1 MESQLWSD
9 VDPTW
14 RAAAELA
21 WESFQA
27 GSPPVGAVVV
37 DGNGAVIAR
46 GRSRRG
52 ENVAPPNQL
61 VGSRL
66 AHAEVN
72 ALAQLS
78 IDQYRGLTLYA
89 TLEPCFLCAAAAAM
103 SHVPL
108 VRFAGAD
115 PMWRFVQDL
124 PENHA
129 ELRDRWPRVEGPLS
143 GPIGAFASLLPIL
156 DRIGRNPLGLRVEEY
171 ERWRPDLVALA
182 RGIAATGQLD
192 ALADV
197 SVDRAFGI
205 VVDAVTR
212 GSPVLEL

>member
-1 MESQLWSD
+1 MEPQLWSD

-14 RAAAELA
+14 RAALELA

-37 DGNGAVIAR
+37 DGNGEVIAR

-52 ENVAPPNQL
+52 ENEAPPNQL
-61 VGSRL
+61 AGSRL

-78 IDQYRGLTLYA
+78 IDQYGGLTLYA
-89 TLEPCFLCAAAAAM
+89 TLEPCFLCAAAVAM

-115 PMWRFVQDL
+115 PMWRFVQIL

-143 GPIGAFASLLPIL
+143 GPTGAFASLLPIL
-156 DRIGRNPLGLRVEEY
+156 DRIGRNPHGLRVEEY
-171 ERWRPDLVALA
+171 ERWRPDLVDLA
-182 RGIAATGQLD
+182 RGITGTGQLD
-192 ALADV
+192 AFADAPLDLAF
-197 SVDRAFGI
+197 RI
-205 VVDAVTR
+205 VVEAIAR
-212 GSPVLEL
+212 GSSVLEL

>member
-1 MESQLWSD
+1 MESEQWSD

-14 RAAAELA
+14 RAALKLA

-37 DGNGAVIAR
+37 DGNGEVVAR

-52 ENVAPPNQL
+52 EIAAPPNQL
-61 VGSRL
+61 AGSRL

-72 ALAQLS
+72 ALAHLS
-78 IDQYRGLTLYA
+78 IDQYYGLTLYV
-89 TLEPCFLCAAAAAM
+89 TLEPCFLCAAAVAM

-115 PMWRFVQDL
+115 PMWRFVQNL
-124 PENHA
+124 PEDHR

-143 GPIGAFASLLPIL
+143 GPIGVFASLLPIL
-156 DRIGRNPLGLRVEEY
+156 DRIGRNPLGPRVEEY
-171 ERWRPDLVALA
+171 ERWRPDLVDLA
-182 RGIAATGQLD
+182 RGITDSGQLEV
-192 ALADV
+192 LADTPL
-197 SVDRAFGI
+197 DRAFG
-205 VVDAVTR
+205 VVVEAATR
-212 GSPVLEL
+212 RSRILDL